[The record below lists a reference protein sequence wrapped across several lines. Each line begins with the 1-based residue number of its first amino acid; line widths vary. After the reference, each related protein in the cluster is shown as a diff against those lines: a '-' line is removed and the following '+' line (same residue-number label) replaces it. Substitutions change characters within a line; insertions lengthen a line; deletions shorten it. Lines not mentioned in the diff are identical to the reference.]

1 MICAV
6 TDALGSN
13 GEGIVRHEGVTFFV
27 PYCLPGE
34 KIRFRVLKVK
44 DKIGYGKIEEVLT
57 PAEERVREKCP
68 VFTRCG
74 GCQLQHLAYRS
85 QLRFKGNGVKDALR
99 KIAGIRLCVPA
110 AIKSD
115 LPYGYRNK
123 LQMPVGVDR
132 EGNNVIGF
140 YAERSHR
147 IIPVS
152 TCVIHPEWAEKLIAV
167 LHRYMKECAVKGYD
181 EEAGTGSLRHIV
193 VREIGGKFIVTLVSV
208 TENLPNLQYLI
219 ELLYTVFRTFT
230 FYLNINAK
238 DTNVVFGEQFILEHG
253 PGYFEA
259 EEQGIRYEAGP
270 VTFLQV
276 NENVRAKL
284 YEAALKAV
292 VSTGDEVVVDAYS
305 GGGLLTAMLAKSC
318 KRVYGI
324 ELEAEAVKCADALK
338 EKNGL
343 SNMTNICGYVE
354 EKLQGVL
361 EKEQGEE
368 IRLILDPPR
377 AGIARSVVRA
387 ILESGISKI
396 AIISCNPATLARD
409 LGLLTGSLVEKD
421 GELIKNSEYAALNAS
436 KTNECSSLDA
446 LSEKEEKTPQIENE
460 AGLNGFYT
468 IEWIQPF
475 DMFPQTKHVET
486 LVLLSHKEPDS
497 RISVKVEFGEKEGQI
512 SLAETQKQVEDSKP
526 KAKTTYKQI
535 QKYVEENY
543 GFKVHTAYIAEVKR
557 NLGLPM
563 YDAPNAVEELK
574 RPRSHPTEKMVLAIK
589 ETLAHFEII

>member
-1 MICAV
+1 M
-6 TDALGSN
+6 
-13 GEGIVRHEGVTFFV
+13 
-27 PYCLPGE
+27 
-34 KIRFRVLKVK
+34 
-44 DKIGYGKIEEVLT
+44 
-57 PAEERVREKCP
+57 
-68 VFTRCG
+68 
-74 GCQLQHLAYRS
+74 
-85 QLRFKGNGVKDALR
+85 
-99 KIAGIRLCVPA
+99 
-110 AIKSD
+110 
-115 LPYGYRNK
+115 
-123 LQMPVGVDR
+123 
-132 EGNNVIGF
+132 
-140 YAERSHR
+140 
-147 IIPVS
+147 
-152 TCVIHPEWAEKLIAV
+152 
-167 LHRYMKECAVKGYD
+167 
-181 EEAGTGSLRHIV
+181 
-193 VREIGGKFIVTLVSV
+193 REIGGKFIVTLVSV

-318 KRVYGI
+318 KRAYGI

-377 AGIARSVVRA
+377 AGIARIVVRA

-436 KTNECSSLDA
+436 KTNECSSLDN

-486 LVLLSHKEPDS
+486 LVCLK
-497 RISVKVEFGEKEGQI
+497 
-512 SLAETQKQVEDSKP
+512 KQ
-526 KAKTTYKQI
+526 
-535 QKYVEENY
+535 
-543 GFKVHTAYIAEVKR
+543 G
-557 NLGLPM
+557 
-563 YDAPNAVEELK
+563 
-574 RPRSHPTEKMVLAIK
+574 
-589 ETLAHFEII
+589 